1 MAERFLLDTHAILWA
16 LAAPEELRPEARIL
30 LADPTK
36 ILLVSPASIY
46 EIALKVSIGKLEEPA
61 TDLLGRVR
69 ALGYVE
75 QPITMSH
82 ALLAGRLPAHH
93 RDPFDRLLIAQA
105 MLEQLTL
112 VTRDALFDA
121 YGIPLIRC

>member
-16 LAAPEELRPEARIL
+16 LAAPEELRPEARTL

-36 ILLVSPASIY
+36 VLLISPASIY

-82 ALLAGRLPAHH
+82 ALLAGRLPVHH

-112 VTRDALFDA
+112 VTRDAFFDA
-121 YGIPLIRC
+121 YGIPLVRC

>member
-16 LAAPEELRPEARIL
+16 LAAPEELRLEARTL

-36 ILLVSPASIY
+36 VLLISPASIY
-46 EIALKVSIGKLEEPA
+46 EIALKVSIGKLQEPA

-69 ALGYVE
+69 VLGYVE

-82 ALLAGRLPAHH
+82 ALLAGRLPVHH
-93 RDPFDRLLIAQA
+93 RDPFDRLLIAQS

-112 VTRDALFDA
+112 VTRDTLFEA
-121 YGIPLIRC
+121 YGIPLLRC